1 MNLST
6 KHFGLLTSISLF
18 WFQYIGILC
27 FMYGFFPI
35 KNPVGGYSS
44 EADFQF
50 FPEKYGKQ
58 ISGISHIKKP
68 NRMIGQLVFMVIDAL
83 RVDFVFTDEQL
94 SQSGIKLKR
103 SQENS
108 NGK

>member
-1 MNLST
+1 
-6 KHFGLLTSISLF
+6 
-18 WFQYIGILC
+18 
-27 FMYGFFPI
+27 MYGFFPI

-44 EADFQF
+44 EADYPV
-50 FPEKYGKQ
+50 FPEKYGTTTA
-58 ISGISHIKKP
+58 GNPLIKKP
-68 NRMIGQLVFMVIDAL
+68 SRMIGQLVFMVIDAL
-83 RVDFVFTDEQL
+83 RIDFVFTDEQL